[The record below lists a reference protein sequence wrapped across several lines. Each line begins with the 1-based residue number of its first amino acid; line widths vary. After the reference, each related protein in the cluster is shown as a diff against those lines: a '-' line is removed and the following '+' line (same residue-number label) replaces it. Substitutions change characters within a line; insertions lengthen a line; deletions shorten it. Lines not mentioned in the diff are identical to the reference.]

1 MEGKRNLPDVVG
13 WGLVRK
19 PVARRPKAMEPTQK
33 TRGSSLSREV
43 DRRSTAFAVCVDNT
57 GYPAS
62 LEAGKLY
69 EVVPDPE
76 AAKHGLIRVIDESGE
91 DYGYSAERFF
101 ILAVPHAL
109 EKALKVISAT
119 RQPDNALQPTARRAP
134 KARSRSLARKERVL
148 GGG

>member
-1 MEGKRNLPDVVG
+1 MTK
-13 WGLVRK
+13 K
-19 PVARRPKAMEPTQK
+19 SRRP
-33 TRGSSLSREV
+33 
-43 DRRSTAFAVCVDNT
+43 TAFAVCIDNT

-69 EVVPDPE
+69 EVVPDAA

-109 EKALKVISAT
+109 KRALKGISAT
-119 RQPDNALQPTARRAP
+119 RQPNPTLKPASRASTSKSKRAGTARGLA
-134 KARSRSLARKERVL
+134 SRR
-148 GGG
+148 